1 MPTGRRPT
9 SRPGAGPGRG
19 KARARSQARKTT
31 PPPAAKTPKAAARD
45 HDLPPE
51 QGTTPTP
58 DPVAEEQ
65 HASVVR
71 RRSSITT
78 RAIALAVVMLIL
90 TISYASSLRIYF
102 SQQQDIAATRQ
113 EITDRKARIA
123 ELQREVD
130 RWSDPAFVKAQA
142 RERLGWVVPGETGY
156 KVVGPDGKPLAGGV
170 EIGEEEKAPSDE
182 KPRSWWGDLYGSAKT
197 ADDPPPAPET
207 KPKDKAPITE
217 DGSEDAE
224 SEEDGG

>member
-1 MPTGRRPT
+1 MPTGRRPS

-31 PPPAAKTPKAAARD
+31 TPPAEKTSKAAARD
-45 HDLPPE
+45 HEPPPE
-51 QGTTPTP
+51 QEAPGS
-58 DPVAEEQ
+58 DPITDEQ
-65 HASVVR
+65 HAAVVR
-71 RRSSITT
+71 RRSSVTT

-102 SQQQDIAATRQ
+102 SQRQDIAATQQ

-123 ELQREVD
+123 ELQREID

-170 EIGEEEKAPSDE
+170 EIGEEEKAPSDD

-207 KPKDKAPITE
+207 KPEDKAPITE
-217 DGSEDAE
+217 DGEP
-224 SEEDGG
+224 EEDGG